1 MSSPIDPRPLPAAWL
16 RVWRSVGL
24 DVSGL
29 EAPPERGTGGEVEVP
44 AQEKNPH
51 PQTRTP

>member
-16 RVWRSVGL
+16 RVWRSLGL

-29 EAPPERGTGGEVEVP
+29 DVTERGTGAEAEIP
-44 AQEKNPH
+44 APEKNPH